1 MLRSRSSRRSRRCSV
16 HRRGNQPDRSLRGY
30 TSGAA
35 RGAGWTGLPPFLE
48 TVRNRRPRSSF
59 HALHESPP
67 FDGLSANRGGEIRCR
82 RSDLCRRQSTRDLL
96 NPIRVA
102 VRALTCIHLHSFTFR
117 RFHLHSVALIP
128 PHFVT
133 ATVTVQQPQTGVHTC
148 ALLCSVHLEVFPRP
162 AAVQTIDVT
171 VRQGALAPRSCLSN
185 SF

>member
-102 VRALTCIHLHSFTFR
+102 VHALTCIHLHSLAFR

-133 ATVTVQQPQTGVHTC
+133 ATGTGGKRS
-148 ALLCSVHLEVFPRP
+148 ARPKPGAGRLPSSWSVAGGGSSRAGDEGGLPVPPP
-162 AAVQTIDVT
+162 AFLPS
-171 VRQGALAPRSCLSN
+171 RRC
-185 SF
+185 

>member
-67 FDGLSANRGGEIRCR
+67 FDGLSANRGGEIR
-82 RSDLCRRQSTRDLL
+82 TRDLL
-96 NPIRVA
+96 NPIQARYRAAPRPDAESCGLLRGSAGLQTANPAQIPPNLAHNVA
-102 VRALTCIHLHSFTFR
+102 HWCGEDPRFR
-117 RFHLHSVALIP
+117 RRRYVSAAGNA
-128 PHFVT
+128 T
-133 ATVTVQQPQTGVHTC
+133 ARV
-148 ALLCSVHLEVFPRP
+148 P
-162 AAVQTIDVT
+162 ART
-171 VRQGALAPRSCLSN
+171 AP
-185 SF
+185 